1 MVDKLSYSMAI
12 SNAKRGLGYGLVF
25 GLTQDLL
32 RLGSKWASDK
42 RQELSPASNPSLK
55 LGSTDDNT

>member
-12 SNAKRGLGYGLVF
+12 ANAKRGLGYGLVF

-32 RLGSKWASDK
+32 RLGSKWTSNK
-42 RQELSPASNPSLK
+42 RQGLHSSPELGNA
-55 LGSTDDNT
+55 DDNT